1 MVAHSA
7 LINLNGEDAPV
18 SASVEPTLEACPEP
32 NSEPNAEPSAEATR
46 AEAIVHRIKKD
57 PERGAALLF
66 DAYASEVNQLIW
78 RLLGAD
84 PDHDDFVQ
92 HVFYTVIAQ
101 VDTLRE
107 PRKLRHWVQAVTVN
121 TIYGEL
127 RKRQVR
133 RLFLAHQPNEQRLG
147 DLTQDVEARDLLMRA
162 RGLLRRLPAKE
173 QLVFLL
179 HHVEGYTLSEVS
191 ELAGFSLATAKRRL
205 SSANAR
211 FKKMAKREPGL
222 ELMVGAHPAE
232 TAL

>member
-1 MVAHSA
+1 MIAGSA
-7 LINLNGEDAPV
+7 LFAFSAQETPIPPSEDRTGE
-18 SASVEPTLEACPEP
+18 T
-32 NSEPNAEPSAEATR
+32 TR
-46 AEAIVHRIKKD
+46 AEAVVNLIRSN
-57 PERGAALLF
+57 PERGAAALF
-66 DAYASEVNQLIW
+66 DAYSAEVNQLIW

-92 HVFYTVIAQ
+92 HVFFTVIAQ
-101 VDTLRE
+101 IDTLRE

-121 TIYGEL
+121 TVYGEL

-133 RLFLAHQPNEQRLG
+133 RLFLSHQPVEQRLG
-147 DLTQDVEARDLLMRA
+147 DLNRDVEARDLLHRT
-162 RGLLRRLPAKE
+162 RRLLHRLPAKE

-211 FKKMAKREPGL
+211 FRKMLKREPGL
-222 ELMVGAHPAE
+222 DLMLDENPAGP
-232 TAL
+232 AV

>member
-1 MVAHSA
+1 MVANSA
-7 LINLNGEDAPV
+7 LITLNARETPLPT
-18 SASVEPTLEACPEP
+18 SEEAS
-32 NSEPNAEPSAEATR
+32 SETR
-46 AEAIVHRIKKD
+46 AEAIVRQIKQD
-57 PERGAALLF
+57 AERGAASLF
-66 DAYASEVNQLIW
+66 DTYAAEVNQLIW

-92 HVFYTVIAQ
+92 HVFFTVIAQ
-101 VDTLRE
+101 IETLRE

-121 TIYGEL
+121 TVYGEL

-133 RLFLAHQPNEQRLG
+133 RLFLAYQPNEQRLG
-147 DLTQDVEARDLLMRA
+147 DLNRDVETRDLLMRA
-162 RGLLRRLPAKE
+162 RSLLYRLPAKE

-211 FKKMAKREPGL
+211 FRKMLKREPGL
-222 ELMVGAHPAE
+222 SFTLE
-232 TAL
+232 TCSGESLL